1 MEAKSLEAEVGD
13 GIASG
18 QGKKIVWQVVDDNV
32 GPTAS
37 FVYPVDGASMVL
49 IPGSSFEMS
58 DKLPEA
64 GYVFS
69 GLDSLPRH
77 EVILDAFYMDV
88 HEVTVGQFKQFMEET
103 GYDYQRNWNSVA
115 LQSPTEG
122 FVV

>member
-1 MEAKSLEAEVGD
+1 MEAKSLEGEVGD
-13 GIASG
+13 GIA
-18 QGKKIVWQVVDDNV
+18 
-32 GPTAS
+32 
-37 FVYPVDGASMVL
+37 
-49 IPGSSFEMS
+49 
-58 DKLPEA
+58 
-64 GYVFS
+64 S

-77 EVILDAFYMDV
+77 EVILDAFYMAV